1 MRDYTM
7 IEVRKKA
14 HRMVLEYV
22 CILALCLVLLPF
34 SF

>member
-7 IEVRKKA
+7 IEVWKKA
-14 HRMVLEYV
+14 HRMVLKNA